1 MKVIMKIL
9 AITQARYGSSR
20 LPAKVLRT
28 VGERTLLEIHL
39 ERILLSK
46 RITKLIVATTNEDGA
61 EYIINIAKKKNVDFF
76 QGSVDDVLSRF
87 YHAAKPETPDYIVR
101 ITSDCPLVD
110 PVIIDMVIDECV
122 KSDFDYVS
130 NTMNPTYPDGIDV
143 EVFKFSALEQA
154 FNEASLKSDR
164 EHVTPYIWRNSSYKG
179 GGIFKSNNIENSIDY
194 SSYRITVDTE
204 EDFQVIKF
212 LIENLGVNKSWIEY
226 VNFLDKNKHIKD
238 INKQYKRN
246 EGYTKSLL
254 ND

>member
-1 MKVIMKIL
+1 MKIL

-87 YHAAKPETPDYIVR
+87 YHAAKLETPDYIVR